1 MDQQTLLLLH
11 RVPAKKVTAVQEIC
25 MFNFKMAGPTVRF
38 LLENNLCRSLKF
50 ITRMGYNFNLV
61 SPRITHNASHLPMKK
76 TRFISSKSY
85 LAKDRVDSTVS
96 TDLNSRSQMKKEK
109 DRSDLKRIKE
119 LLFQENSDA
128 TKSHTYIHKVDEL
141 VKPQVKQKKPRSKA
155 KAAVNITLI
164 TDILSALKPSKG
176 HSSDNS
182 PTLIKENA
190 AQIDYTVEPDKVRD
204 ALSTL
209 VQDSS
214 KADEITMTDHQ
225 ISSDNKSDIERF
237 YNMKQQQSK
246 DKNKRK
252 KMARSSLKTG
262 PRFHM
267 FDKVRVKWS
276 GEHGDVDKTIF
287 QEMAEQEVKDLGM
300 SATVQSGFHDLMD
313 NIHRQ
318 WSFPVDNEIYKTEEN
333 VGFDEHVFLEHLL
346 DDFPQTGNIQ
356 QFMELVVTGLQ
367 QNPHLTVQEK
377 KEHIEWF
384 REYFQNIPDERVQ
397 L

>member
-1 MDQQTLLLLH
+1 
-11 RVPAKKVTAVQEIC
+11 
-25 MFNFKMAGPTVRF
+25 MFNFKMAGVKLRF
-38 LLENNLCRSLKF
+38 LLEYNLFRSLEF
-50 ITRMGYNFNLV
+50 IPRMGFNFNLV
-61 SPRITHNASHLPMKK
+61 SPRIPHNPSHLPMKN
-76 TRFISSKSY
+76 TRFISGISY
-85 LAKDRVDSTVS
+85 LAKDLVNSTPVS
-96 TDLNSRSQMKKEK
+96 TSGNQMKKEK

-119 LLFQENSDA
+119 LLLQENSEA
-128 TKSHTYIHKVDEL
+128 TMSHTNIHNVDEL
-141 VKPQVKQKKPRSKA
+141 VKPQLKQKKPRSDA
-155 KAAVNITLI
+155 KAAVNITQI

-182 PTLIKENA
+182 PTRIEEKA
-190 AQIDYTVEPDKVRD
+190 DQIDCTVEPDKFRD

-209 VQDSS
+209 AQDSS
-214 KADEITMTDHQ
+214 NADEII
-225 ISSDNKSDIERF
+225 ISSDSMSDIQSS
-237 YNMKQQQSK
+237 YNIKQQQSK
-246 DKNKRK
+246 EKNKRK

-267 FDKVRVKWS
+267 FDKVREKWL
-276 GEHGDVDKTIF
+276 GDHGDVDKTIF

-346 DDFPQTGNIQ
+346 DDFPQTANIE

-367 QNPHLTVQEK
+367 QNPYLTVQEK

-384 REYFQNIPDERVQ
+384 REYFQNIPDEQVQ